1 VALLLNL
8 STALTDVE
16 CQAFKILLGNEW
28 WRRTWTLQEFL
39 FAEDSLVM
47 YGSFV
52 LNLETLVR
60 GSDIYV
66 GDPRIGSRQTWID
79 FVQCSHLRGIYRAVC
94 KDRRRKSTTALVRS
108 AQRKSWRLF
117 AIELFFIAQSR
128 KSSDGKD
135 KIYGLHQILYDCGI
149 ILPEPNYALGTA
161 QIYKEATAA
170 LLQGSR
176 SLRILELQENA
187 HKRHDLPSW
196 VPDFEDVQPLYSA
209 RIHACTILHKRHI
222 PVYQHGRLVLQGQ
235 IIGNLVTLAGRLQFN
250 TQRSVDKYD
259 LSELGG
265 VFYGLL
271 KITQPQDNPTA
282 KYHVDV
288 LQRTLLDTLTDSDG
302 LVKPRISRAA
312 KRNFSELLEFL
323 NDTCEHKDIKAGVEG
338 KQRKSLEVF
347 NQGKAGVGRFSKRHQ
362 SMEYLSLLRQVAS
375 ENVGRELFV
384 ASSGDVG
391 LTHADARMG
400 DLVVL
405 FPGASMPYI
414 IRCAGEHHLFIGLA
428 RGMYKYRQDPYVAWK
443 DDWGNLA
450 SFTLI

>member
-1 VALLLNL
+1 
-8 STALTDVE
+8 
-16 CQAFKILLGNEW
+16 
-28 WRRTWTLQEFL
+28 
-39 FAEDSLVM
+39 M

-149 ILPEPNYALGTA
+149 TLPEPNYALGTA

-222 PVYQHGRLVLQGQ
+222 PVYQHGRLILQGQ

-323 NDTCEHKDIKAGVEG
+323 NDTCEHKDIKAGVEE

-347 NQGKAGVGRFSKRHQ
+347 NQGKSGVGRFPKRHQ

-375 ENVGRELFV
+375 ENVGRELFA

-391 LTHADARMG
+391 LTHADARIG